1 MVHPAV
7 DGDDEKRPGDPGHG
21 DRDAG
26 QEVRPRREPVPA
38 VGVDPDE
45 DGLEEE
51 GEALEREPEP
61 EDVAEVLYPGRPQQP
76 ELEGQDGARDHPDRE
91 ERQHDPRP
99 AAGEHPVQVVP
110 GPQVAPLGEQD
121 EHGKGDAKGHQRN
134 VHGQRKR
141 LHLPRFEQVVLI
153 RTHDPE
159 PITAYYRS

>member
-7 DGDDEKRPGDPGHG
+7 HRDDEKRSGHPGDR

-26 QEVRPRREPVPA
+26 QEVRARREPLPA

-51 GEALEREPEP
+51 GESLEREPEP
-61 EDVAEVLYPGRPQQP
+61 EDVAEVLHPGRPQQP
-76 ELEGQDGARDHPDRE
+76 ELEGQDGPGDDPDRE
-91 ERQHDPRP
+91 QRQHDPRP
-99 AAGEHPVQVVP
+99 AAGEHPVQVVT

-121 EHGKGDAKGHQRN
+121 EDGKGDAEAHQRD

-141 LHLPRFEQVVLI
+141 LHLPRFEQIVLI
-153 RTHDPE
+153 RTHVPQ
-159 PITAYYRS
+159 PITAYYAT